1 MHMTILLSLMAAVMA
16 AQGEFLPHW
25 PAPSIVTA
33 AAAALYVVGAATLA
47 RLANHVVLARAAQSR
62 PRGPWGALLAAMVH
76 MWLIAGSGAVVAA
89 GYGQWLEN
97 IPWGV
102 PHLTLLEAPL
112 VGKVLLLLPMVAALM
127 ATWVVNYPCYRR
139 SRMLAMQWTDSP
151 LAIWSLGQY
160 IEYNLRHQLLF
171 ILAPVG
177 LILLAGDTLQ
187 LTLTAYLPE
196 TTVAALTLAASA
208 AVFLVAPTL
217 IVHVWKTVP
226 LPAGPLRTDLETMS
240 RQLRLTYRRLCLWQ
254 TGGAIANAAV
264 MGLLRPVRYVLISD
278 AVIERMDRMQVQA
291 VFAHEAGHIL
301 NHHIFYTVVFI
312 IASAMLATLGSS
324 ALADWLNVS
333 EWISLAFSASV
344 MVAIWVFLMGWISRR
359 FERQCDVLAAWAGAC
374 RSDASLAGEA
384 VEVFAQALLK
394 ISRLN
399 GHDPAQYNWRHGSIQ
414 SRVDYLRDLAAA
426 GGTRRQID
434 RQVRA
439 IKLAILALAA
449 AAVAM
454 SVLSI

>member
-1 MHMTILLSLMAAVMA
+1 MAAIMA
-16 AQGEFLPHW
+16 AQGEVLPHW
-25 PAPSIVTA
+25 PGPSIFTV
-33 AAAALYVVGAATLA
+33 AAALLYVVVAALLG

-62 PRGPWGALLAAMVH
+62 PRGVWGVLLSAVVH
-76 MWLIAGSGAVVAA
+76 VWLIVGSAAVVAA
-89 GYGQWLEN
+89 GYGRWIQD

-112 VGKVLLLLPMVAALM
+112 AGKLILVLPLVAALL
-127 ATWVVNYPCYRR
+127 AIWVLNYPCYRR
-139 SRMLAMQWTDSP
+139 LRMLATRWSDPP

-171 ILAPVG
+171 ILAPVS

-187 LTLTAYLPE
+187 LTLEPYLSADA
-196 TTVAALTLAASA
+196 VAALTLAASA
-208 AVFLVAPTL
+208 GVFLVAPVL

-226 LPAGPLRTDLETMS
+226 LPAGPLRSDLEAMS
-240 RQLRLTYRRLCLWQ
+240 RRLRLTYRQLCLWQ

-264 MGLLRPVRYVLISD
+264 MGMLRPLRYVLISD
-278 AVIERMDRMQVQA
+278 AVVERMDPMQVQA

-301 NHHIFYTVVFI
+301 NHHIFYTVLFI
-312 IASAMLATLGSS
+312 VASAMLATAGAAAAADQLQVNEWVAQG
-324 ALADWLNVS
+324 LA
-333 EWISLAFSASV
+333 AAA
-344 MVAIWVFLMGWISRR
+344 MVAAWALVLGWISRR

-374 RSDASLAGEA
+374 RSNGGLAVEA
-384 VEVFAQALLK
+384 VEVFSQALLEV
-394 ISRLN
+394 SRLN
-399 GHDPAQYNWRHGSIQ
+399 GHDPGQYNWRHGSIQ

-454 SVLSI
+454 SLLEV